1 MAGIGLPPRRSMAA
15 ENIRDLQR
23 RARHARGGL
32 GGRRVLGLVLFDH
45 QRSEVIQ
52 RAHDLAD
59 RVGSDV
65 GIKRRGL
72 KLGVSK
78 QDLDDANIDVLLE
91 QVGCKAVAQGVRRHA
106 LGDLGDVCCGMAGAR
121 ELAWSWG

>member
-1 MAGIGLPPRRSMAA
+1 MAGIGFPPRRSMAA

-32 GGRRVLGLVLFDH
+32 GGRRLLGLVLLDH
-45 QRSEVIQ
+45 QRSEAIQ

-78 QDLDDANIDVLLE
+78 RSCAIMRILLS
-91 QVGCKAVAQGVRRHA
+91 H
-106 LGDLGDVCCGMAGAR
+106 
-121 ELAWSWG
+121 